1 MKTLYILRHAKS
13 SWNYPGLPDDQ
24 RPLLEK
30 GIKRTA
36 KVGLYMSNHSLK
48 PDIII
53 SSTAVRAA
61 ETARLIA
68 AGIQFPQNE
77 IQYSHSLYLCDPD
90 KIFDQ
95 LFPLDDR
102 FKSAMIVG
110 HNPTLT
116 NFVNQF
122 LSKPLEWLPTSGL
135 AIIEFKT
142 DRWTELASCQTGKS
156 VVFSPKEL

>member
-30 GIKRTA
+30 GIKRTG
-36 KVGLYMSNHSLK
+36 KVATYMSSHNMM

-61 ETARLIA
+61 ETAKLIA
-68 AGIQFPQNE
+68 VGIQFPVNE
-77 IQYSHSLYLCDPD
+77 IQYSHSLYLCDPE

-95 LFPLDDR
+95 LYPLDDI

-116 NFVNQF
+116 NFVNQY
-122 LSKPLEWLPTSGL
+122 LPKPLEWLPTSGL
-135 AIIEFKT
+135 AIIDFKT
-142 DRWTELASCQTGKS
+142 DKWTELANCSTGRS